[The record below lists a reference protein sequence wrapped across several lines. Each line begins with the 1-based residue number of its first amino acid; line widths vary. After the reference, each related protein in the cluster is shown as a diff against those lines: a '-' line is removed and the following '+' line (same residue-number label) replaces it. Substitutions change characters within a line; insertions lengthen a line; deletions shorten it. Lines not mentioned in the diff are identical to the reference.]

1 MGAGILLMYEMEL
14 LAFFVRYHMWAQLLL
29 ATRFTIHFLAID
41 SVRKGL
47 STELKEYLKRGGL
60 SKKKIMQCSAD
71 TRMYHDLGFYGDIA
85 EAWIDMLVVEYHVD
99 LSGFE
104 FEKFFPPEFEGED
117 MLTCTVLWLVPFAAA
132 IVRRRKRDTYLPLT
146 LGMIDNM
153 IHTKKWCAAESG

>member
-1 MGAGILLMYEMEL
+1 M
-14 LAFFVRYHMWAQLLL
+14 
-29 ATRFTIHFLAID
+29 RFTALNLAID
-41 SVRKGL
+41 LVENEL
-47 STELKEYLKRGGL
+47 SIELRDYLKKCFL
-60 SKKKIMQCSAD
+60 SKRKVAQCNCN
-71 TRMYHDLGFYGDIA
+71 TRLYHDLGVYGEIA
-85 EAWIDMLVVEYHVD
+85 ECWIERLIVDYHVD

-153 IHTKKWCAAESG
+153 IHTKKWCAAESE